1 MNMLRRESG
10 KCGFELLRPTT
21 KAQLPPI
28 PFYHVKG
35 GTAEERGLRL
45 GRLLKDKIAATI
57 QIYKRTVFQGR
68 SEESLLAE
76 ASSFHSVI
84 HGFKREYCQEM
95 EGIARGAEVD
105 LRWVYALNC
114 RTELMNTFPKD
125 IGECSTIC
133 FPSNTMKEGEAREG
147 KNPILA
153 QNWDWMEEMQ
163 EHVVVVLLE
172 KEEREGAGKKILM
185 VTEPGIIGKIGVNNH
200 GLAVTLNFLRHQPTT
215 FPEQQVQVQA
225 TPEGGGE
232 EKGEGERSGKGVPI
246 HMLLR
251 AALECETV
259 AEWEE
264 LVVRGMDASM
274 RGTSS
279 AILACDA
286 LGHALHLEFAGPHL
300 WSLPPSPIPLQ
311 PPKQNKKKNT
321 GEGEE
326 AAAAEEEGKEE
337 KMEAVHW
344 RTNHYLSHQEVNLS
358 ADRLQSSL
366 ARHARMT
373 ELLHQ
378 LAEGEQAERFCSEET
393 VMRVL
398 RDGKQEEEEEER
410 KLPILRPFV
419 YDSNLGGKMGTVCHV
434 VMHLGGGRP
443 ELKVSRGFAAKVPS
457 FQTFSFE

>member
-1 MNMLRRESG
+1 MAAMLRWESG
-10 KCGFELLRPTT
+10 KRGFALWRPPAELP
-21 KAQLPPI
+21 PPI
-28 PFYHVKG
+28 PFYHVRG

-125 IGECSTIC
+125 IRGECSTIC
-133 FPSNTMKEGEAREG
+133 FPSNTVKEGDSRER

-326 AAAAEEEGKEE
+326 SSSRGRGEGGEDGSSALE
-337 KMEAVHW
+337 DQP
-344 RTNHYLSHQEVNLS
+344 LPLPQEVNLS

-398 RDGKQEEEEEER
+398 RDECER
-410 KLPILRPFV
+410 RRRRRGSCPFFDPLSMTPTWAAKWGPFV
-419 YDSNLGGKMGTVCHV
+419 MWSCIWEEAGL
-434 VMHLGGGRP
+434 
-443 ELKVSRGFAAKVPS
+443 S
-457 FQTFSFE
+457 